1 MLKSKLIAL
10 AAAAVA
16 IVAAVTAGTSQA
28 EARGFGGGLRGGNF
42 GSFRPAVSSFRPI
55 GNLPNIGNRIGGIGN
70 RIGGLPGRTIINPI
84 KPPKITLPT
93 LPPKV
98 PGNPPGLKP
107 KPPVHGGGKGGAVA
121 IGLAIGTG
129 VTLAASSEC
138 SYPYRKWQE
147 TGSRAWKDRYY
158 SCMGY

>member
-1 MLKSKLIAL
+1 MSKSKLIAL

-16 IVAAVTAGTSQA
+16 LFAGVAAGTSDA
-28 EARGFGGGLRGGNF
+28 EARGFGGGIRSSGFGG
-42 GSFRPAVSSFRPI
+42 FRPAAASFRPI
-55 GNLPNIGNRIGGIGN
+55 GKLPNIGNRLV
-70 RIGGLPGRTIINPI
+70 GLPGRTIVKPPVI

-107 KPPVHGGGKGGAVA
+107 KPPVYGGGKGGAVA
-121 IGLAIGTG
+121 VGVAIGTG
-129 VTLAASSEC
+129 VALAASSEC
-138 SYPYRKWQE
+138 SYPYRMWQG

-158 SCMGY
+158 SCLGY